1 MKKYCAMIF
10 DCGGVVFHF
19 SSDRIFKHWALVS
32 GKDAIELK
40 KKFDFGETYQEFER
54 GEISPSVFRKKTM
67 NKLEFKISDE
77 EFDNGWNSM
86 YMELVPGIV
95 GLLRE
100 LRSTYRLVALTN
112 TNAIH
117 AERWPILFSSVL
129 EYFEKVFSSHVIGAR
144 KPEKRAYETVLN
156 YLGVN
161 PQSTIFFDDNPEFV
175 RAAETMDISSVRVT
189 SFKQMANEMRERG
202 VRLEC
207 VV

>member
-10 DCGGVVFHF
+10 DCGGVIFHF

-40 KKFDFGETYQEFER
+40 KKFDFGETYQKFER